1 MRTNFDI
8 YVFITEKEEYVLLIY
23 LVVTSFIRV
32 YVIKHHNLLI
42 QNPLSEIGVSGRLL
56 PFRIYSNKTNRGLL
70 SLEVGYIIAVGFI
83 ISQKLN
89 CMDRY

>member
-32 YVIKHHNLLI
+32 YVIKHPQSINTKSTFWDRSKRKTASIHNL
-42 QNPLSEIGVSGRLL
+42 QQQD
-56 PFRIYSNKTNRGLL
+56 K
-70 SLEVGYIIAVGFI
+70 
-83 ISQKLN
+83 
-89 CMDRY
+89 